1 MKKPL
6 RKNLPRSSL
15 QRNSKQALTFTYFC
29 RKDIAAFDIDSKV
42 KDGRLALMFRGN
54 NNKPQIWFQDLSC
67 SWFFIANTFTDY
79 FRLMIM
85 HLGLP
90 HWQYAFTQVGL
101 DPQALQWFRFLSPER
116 LAIDIENRKNQESL
130 AKKKLNKGAVGAK
143 LGQGAAD
150 ASKIK
155 VEGLRRKKR
164 RMKLKAKGGNGDHII
179 EKFTAQSSKSAKY
192 AKTTVKKREATVGA
206 AGSSDVKENKA
217 EGAESTQAAA
227 SGQ

>member
-1 MKKPL
+1 M
-6 RKNLPRSSL
+6 
-15 QRNSKQALTFTYFC
+15 RNSKCLC
-29 RKDIAAFDIDSKV
+29 SRRRKDIAAFDIDSKV
-42 KDGRLALMFRGN
+42 KDGRLALMYRGN

-130 AKKKLNKGAVGAK
+130 AKKKLNKNGGMPKMA
-143 LGQGAAD
+143 AAD

-179 EKFTAQSSKSAKY
+179 EKFTAQSSKSAKF
-192 AKTTVKKREATVGA
+192 AKTTVKKRDTSVSGGGQMA
-206 AGSSDVKENKA
+206 DVKENKEA
-217 EGAESTQAAA
+217 TEPLPA
-227 SGQ
+227 GQTTAT